1 MRTTLTLEDD
11 VATELDRLHRARRE
25 PFKRTVN
32 EVLRAGIAALR
43 SRKQQRP
50 ETRFC
55 TESASL
61 GQPRLKSLDDISEV
75 LAYGEG
81 EEHR

>member
-1 MRTTLTLEDD
+1 MRTTLTLEED
-11 VATELDRLHRARRE
+11 VATELERLNRARRE

-43 SRKQQRP
+43 GRRRQPARARFAT
-50 ETRFC
+50 ET
-55 TESASL
+55 ASL
-61 GQPRLKSLDDISEV
+61 GRPRLKSLDDISEV

>member
-11 VATELDRLHRARRE
+11 VATELERLRRARRE
-25 PFKRTVN
+25 PFKQTVN
-32 EVLRAGIAALR
+32 EVLRAGIVALR
-43 SRKQQRP
+43 SRKEQRP
-50 ETRFC
+50 EVRFR
-55 TESASL
+55 TETASL
-61 GQPRLKSLDDISEV
+61 GKPRLKSLDDISEV

>member
-11 VATELDRLHRARRE
+11 VAAELERLQRARRE

-43 SRKQQRP
+43 RRKGERP
-50 ETRFC
+50 DGPFR
-55 TESASL
+55 TEAAAL
-61 GQPRLKSLDDISEV
+61 GKPRLKSLDDISEV